1 MDIARTDSPIQGF
14 PTAPSPSPNPLVLPS
29 PDWVRALAIQT
40 PDHPDPD
47 APDDVLGIEAE
58 ADLVSLVHHLSF
70 PSHWDDATA
79 YSPTLSSRISTD
91 SLLTI
96 AHSPSSAASS
106 SHTLVKTRSFA
117 SLRLSLNG
125 KREAVYIVEDDD
137 DDDDDGMDTVEDFTG
152 GWAYSCEEELPPSRF
167 SIDEDDYIPS
177 PQPTSPISTRFSVRP
192 IWPVRSRAVSFSTH
206 PPPPPSMPPSLP
218 PSPSAL
224 VLKKS
229 KRKTTLS
236 VLSNI
241 HLGMFSF

>member
-1 MDIARTDSPIQGF
+1 MDIIRPDSPIQGF
-14 PTAPSPSPNPLVLPS
+14 PTVPSASPNPLVRPS
-29 PDWVRALAIQT
+29 PDWVRALAMQT
-40 PDHPDPD
+40 PDQADPD
-47 APDDVLGIEAE
+47 APDDVLGSEAE

-91 SLLTI
+91 SLLTV
-96 AHSPSSAASS
+96 AHSPSSAGSS
-106 SHTLVKTRSFA
+106 SHTLVKTRSLA
-117 SLRLSLNG
+117 SLCLSPSG

-137 DDDDDGMDTVEDFTG
+137 EDDDGMDTVEDFTR
-152 GWAYSCEEELPPSRF
+152 GWAYSCEEEMLPSRF
-167 SIDEDDYIPS
+167 SMDEDDYIPS

-192 IWPVRSRAVSFSTH
+192 IWPTRSRAVSFSTH
-206 PPPPPSMPPSLP
+206 PPPPPPPMPPSLP
-218 PSPSAL
+218 PSPSS
-224 VLKKS
+224 KKS